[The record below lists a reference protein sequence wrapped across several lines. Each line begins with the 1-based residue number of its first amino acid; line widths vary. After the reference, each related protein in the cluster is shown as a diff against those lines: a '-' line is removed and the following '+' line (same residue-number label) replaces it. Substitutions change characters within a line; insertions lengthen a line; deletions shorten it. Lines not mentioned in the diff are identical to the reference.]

1 LINFASKVEVENIL
15 CFIEDDGSYEFI
27 KLFEE
32 KISDFS
38 TSNIVSN
45 DYVVIELNGSYDFS
59 DDEGDDYVN
68 SDGWNSGELHVAIE
82 LRRGEVPSVF
92 WNFLPHRLG
101 F

>member
-1 LINFASKVEVENIL
+1 MCITKQVEKLRLIIETDDEDLISPLINFASKVEVENIL

-45 DYVVIELNGSYDFS
+45 DV
-59 DDEGDDYVN
+59 
-68 SDGWNSGELHVAIE
+68 
-82 LRRGEVPSVF
+82 R
-92 WNFLPHRLG
+92 
-101 F
+101 